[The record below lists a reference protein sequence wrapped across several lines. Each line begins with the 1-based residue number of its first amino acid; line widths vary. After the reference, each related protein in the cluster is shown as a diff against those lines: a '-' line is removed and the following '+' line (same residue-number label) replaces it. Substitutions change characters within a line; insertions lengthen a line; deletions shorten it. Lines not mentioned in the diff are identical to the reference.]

1 MQTEKSQPSGQRI
14 MPETPAL
21 SIYPRVGISLSA
33 SETDDRFY
41 LSPMRMFAERF
52 KQQFENLMK
61 SLSTLIMKRKLRW
74 FDHILMSSGSAK
86 TILQGT
92 VKGKRNGRQ
101 KKRLGDNKVDRVD

>member
-52 KQQFENLMK
+52 KQQFENLTN
-61 SLSTLIMKRKLRW
+61 SLPALNRKLRW
-74 FDHILMSSGSAK
+74 FDHISMSSGSAK

-101 KKRLGDNKVDRVD
+101 KKRWGDNKVDRMD